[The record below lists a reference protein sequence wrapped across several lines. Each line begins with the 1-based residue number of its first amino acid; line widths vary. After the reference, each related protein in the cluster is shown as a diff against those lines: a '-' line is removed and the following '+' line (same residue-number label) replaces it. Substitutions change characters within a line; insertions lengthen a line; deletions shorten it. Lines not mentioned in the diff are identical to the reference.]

1 MINNTAPEREKY
13 KKSVAIAA
21 AGVAGAA
28 GTIYNSTLGAVY
40 KSPSAVRLGIKGLY
54 QSYKLSRASKALK
67 KEAGIN
73 LVSKE
78 RKLKQFEAKTN
89 KIQNQLNAL
98 LDREQKKLKILENEG
113 MSTQSKQERYKK
125 LKEKL
130 LKKKEKSIKA
140 TDNWA
145 QRQQEKYGIGGKK
158 AIEGK
163 ELQAIDEQK
172 VKELKELKKEKSNT
186 TNLSRSEIFKLQ
198 LKESKR
204 KVEKRQK
211 NAKNTKQKDIN
222 QKLSEVEEKRKQM
235 VDIETKAKAVSTLL
249 YSSIETAIQ
258 NAKKTIKEDLSQEQ
272 LKNMQKDLLKKRD
285 KLSKEFKTIRREAL
299 REEKDFTPLDI

>member
-1 MINNTAPEREKY
+1 
-13 KKSVAIAA
+13 
-21 AGVAGAA
+21 
-28 GTIYNSTLGAVY
+28 
-40 KSPSAVRLGIKGLY
+40 
-54 QSYKLSRASKALK
+54 
-67 KEAGIN
+67 
-73 LVSKE
+73 
-78 RKLKQFEAKTN
+78 
-89 KIQNQLNAL
+89 
-98 LDREQKKLKILENEG
+98 
-113 MSTQSKQERYKK
+113 
-125 LKEKL
+125 
-130 LKKKEKSIKA
+130 
-140 TDNWA
+140 
-145 QRQQEKYGIGGKK
+145 
-158 AIEGK
+158 
-163 ELQAIDEQK
+163 
-172 VKELKELKKEKSNT
+172 
-186 TNLSRSEIFKLQ
+186 LSRSEIFKLQ

>member
-1 MINNTAPEREKY
+1 M
-13 KKSVAIAA
+13 
-21 AGVAGAA
+21 
-28 GTIYNSTLGAVY
+28 
-40 KSPSAVRLGIKGLY
+40 
-54 QSYKLSRASKALK
+54 
-67 KEAGIN
+67 
-73 LVSKE
+73 
-78 RKLKQFEAKTN
+78 
-89 KIQNQLNAL
+89 
-98 LDREQKKLKILENEG
+98 
-113 MSTQSKQERYKK
+113 
-125 LKEKL
+125 
-130 LKKKEKSIKA
+130 
-140 TDNWA
+140 
-145 QRQQEKYGIGGKK
+145 
-158 AIEGK
+158 
-163 ELQAIDEQK
+163 
-172 VKELKELKKEKSNT
+172 
-186 TNLSRSEIFKLQ
+186 SRSEIFKLQ